1 MNFKRGFSL
10 IEVSVSL
17 LILSVAVMSVYQTLS
32 STTLSIFSLENR
44 VIAREI
50 ANNRISL
57 INTLEKPFN
66 QKNRSGT
73 LVFYG
78 DEWEWKET
86 FNEAPMKSYIEYQIQ
101 ITKKDNSQVIYETK
115 GFLKRIKWKKVLH

>member
-1 MNFKRGFSL
+1 MNIKKGFSL

-17 LILSVAVMSVYQTLS
+17 LILSIAVMSVYQTLS
-32 STTLSIFSLENR
+32 STTLSIFTLENR

-66 QKNRSGT
+66 QTDRNGS
-73 LVFYG
+73 LIFYG
-78 DEWEWKET
+78 AEWEWKET
-86 FNEAPMKSYIEYQIQ
+86 FYEAPMKSYIEYRIE
-101 ITKKDNSQVIYETK
+101 ITKKDSSQVIYEIK
-115 GFLKRIKWKKVLH
+115 GFLKKN

>member
-32 STTLSIFSLENR
+32 STTLSIFSENR

-50 ANNRISL
+50 ATNRISL
-57 INTLEKPFN
+57 INTLEK
-66 QKNRSGT
+66 
-73 LVFYG
+73 
-78 DEWEWKET
+78 T

-115 GFLKRIKWKKVLH
+115 GFLKKN

>member
-66 QKNRSGT
+66 QKIRSGS
-73 LVFYG
+73 LMFYG

-86 FNEAPMKSYIEYQIQ
+86 FNEAPMKSYIEYQIE

-115 GFLKRIKWKKVLH
+115 GFLKKN

>member
-66 QKNRSGT
+66 QKTIWSKNGPFINRKAAE
-73 LVFYG
+73 V
-78 DEWEWKET
+78 KC
-86 FNEAPMKSYIEYQIQ
+86 AK
-101 ITKKDNSQVIYETK
+101 
-115 GFLKRIKWKKVLH
+115 

>member
-32 STTLSIFSLENR
+32 STRLSIFSLENR

-66 QKNRSGT
+66 QKNRSGS

-86 FNEAPMKSYIEYQIQ
+86 FNEAPMKSYIEYQIE

-115 GFLKRIKWKKVLH
+115 GFLKKN

>member
-66 QKNRSGT
+66 QKNRSGS

-86 FNEAPMKSYIEYQIQ
+86 FNEAPMKSYIEYQIE
-101 ITKKDNSQVIYETK
+101 ITKKDNSQVIYEAQ
-115 GFLKRIKWKKVLH
+115 GFLKKN

>member
-32 STTLSIFSLENR
+32 STSLSIFSLENR

-50 ANNRISL
+50 ANNRISFILL
-57 INTLEKPFN
+57 ISFVLIVIFSMKIFRKNT
-66 QKNRSGT
+66 
-73 LVFYG
+73 
-78 DEWEWKET
+78 
-86 FNEAPMKSYIEYQIQ
+86 
-101 ITKKDNSQVIYETK
+101 
-115 GFLKRIKWKKVLH
+115 

>member
-32 STTLSIFSLENR
+32 STTLSIFSIENR

-57 INTLEKPFN
+57 INTLEKPSN
-66 QKNRSGT
+66 QKNRNGFIE
-73 LVFYG
+73 FYG

-86 FNEAPMKSYIEYQIQ
+86 FDEASMKSYVEYKIE
-101 ITKKDNSQVIYETK
+101 ITKKDDPQVIYQTK
-115 GFLKRIKWKKVLH
+115 GFLKKD